1 MEKIGSSKWYG
12 LGHLFMTSFLGC
24 FFSSMVIPAITD
36 VTLAALCPGEDE
48 CSLAIYLTG
57 VQQAV
62 IGLGSVVTM
71 PLLGNLSDLY
81 GRKVLL
87 TFPMTLSIFPLAI
100 LAYSRTK
107 YYFYAYYILRTLIS
121 MICEGSV
128 PCLALAYVADNVPE
142 AKRAAVFGILSG
154 VASSAFVCGNLS
166 ARFLSTSATFQMA
179 AGGSVVALVYMR
191 AFLPESIRD
200 RGVPEKAT
208 EIDCLLEKAPSR
220 KLQFFKTL
228 PSLNDTICLLRTSPT
243 FSQAA
248 TATFFFTVAEIGLH
262 ASLLYY
268 LKAQFQFDKDQF
280 ADLMIIGGAA
290 GSISQLVLMPLLAPF
305 LGEQKL
311 LSIGLFF
318 GCAHM
323 FLDSIA
329 WASWVPYAAAM
340 MAVVATF
347 AMPCLKSIASK
358 QISPCQQGKAQGCL
372 TGISSLASI
381 VSPLVFSPLTAMF
394 LSDDPPFHF
403 PGFSIMCAG
412 FAGLIA
418 FIQSIRIK
426 DADESVSDCITS
438 SSDSLDP

>member
-1 MEKIGSSKWYG
+1 MEKIGSTKLYG

-81 GRKVLL
+81 GRKLLL

-100 LAYSRTK
+100 LAYERTK

-121 MICEGSV
+121 MVCEGSV

-142 AKRAAVFGILSG
+142 SKRAAVFGILSG

-166 ARFLSTSATFQMA
+166 ARFLSTSATFQVA

-200 RGVPEKAT
+200 RSVPGKAT
-208 EIDCLLEKAPSR
+208 ETDCLLEKAPSK

-228 PSLNDTICLLRTSPT
+228 PSFNDTICLLRTSPT

-248 TATFFFTVAEIGLH
+248 IATFFCNVAEIGLH

-290 GSISQLVLMPLLAPF
+290 GSISQLVLMPLVARF

-323 FLDSIA
+323 FLHSIA

-340 MAVVATF
+340 MSIVSTF

-358 QISPCQQGKAQGCL
+358 QISPCEQGKAQGCL

-394 LSDDPPFHF
+394 LSDNPPFYF

-418 FIQSIRIK
+418 FIQSMRIK
-426 DADESVSDCITS
+426 DAESVSDCMAS

>member
-1 MEKIGSSKWYG
+1 MNLKNN
-12 LGHLFMTSFLGC
+12 T
-24 FFSSMVIPAITD
+24 PR
-36 VTLAALCPGEDE
+36 LA
-48 CSLAIYLTG
+48 ST
-57 VQQAV
+57 V
-62 IGLGSVVTM
+62 IGLGSVVAM
-71 PLLGNLSDLY
+71 PLLGNLSDHY

-121 MICEGSV
+121 VICEGSI

-142 AKRAAVFGILSG
+142 GKRAAVFGILSG
-154 VASSAFVCGNLS
+154 VTSSAFVCGNLS
-166 ARFLSTSATFQMA
+166 ARFLSTSATFQVA

-200 RGVPEKAT
+200 RGVPAEAT
-208 EIDCLLEKAPSR
+208 ETDCLLEKAPSK
-220 KLQFFKTL
+220 KLQIFKKL
-228 PSLNDTICLLRTSPT
+228 PSFDDTICLLRTSPT

-248 TATFFFTVAEIGLH
+248 IATFFCNVSEIGLH

-268 LKAQFQFDKDQF
+268 LKAQFQFNKDQF

-290 GSISQLVLMPLLAPF
+290 SSISQLVLMPLLAPF

-323 FLDSIA
+323 FLHSIA

-340 MAVVATF
+340 MSVVATF
-347 AMPCLKSIASK
+347 TMPCLKSIASK
-358 QISPCQQGKAQGCL
+358 QISPCEQGKAQGCL

-381 VSPLVFSPLTAMF
+381 VSPLIFSPLTAMF
-394 LSDDPPFHF
+394 LSDNPPFYF

-418 FIQSIRIK
+418 FIQSIKLK
-426 DADESVSDCITS
+426 DAEVSLRDSRAASFIT
-438 SSDSLDP
+438 